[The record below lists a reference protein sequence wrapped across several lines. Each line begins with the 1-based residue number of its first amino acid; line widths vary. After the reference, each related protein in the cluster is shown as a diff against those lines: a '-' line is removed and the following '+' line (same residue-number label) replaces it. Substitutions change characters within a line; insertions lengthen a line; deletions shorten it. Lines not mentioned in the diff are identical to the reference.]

1 MANMSRQ
8 KKTLFMT
15 FMLISLLQMAQ
26 FALTPGIA
34 MIKAKVFPELDLS
47 VIQTAMTLPS
57 LLSMVFSLVSALLIS
72 RHLISKKVSVIIGV
86 SLVALTGL
94 ASLIFHT
101 QFWNLLI
108 LSVLLGSGMGFYI
121 APSASIIFDNF
132 NEEERRL
139 SVGYQT
145 SSINFGGIIMSVGGG
160 FLATL
165 VWYGGYLML
174 FIAIPVIIASIL
186 TVPNDHKKAEHS
198 SGSVHRKSKIP
209 LDVFYYGIFAFFFLL
224 IFNVC
229 GTNISTHIANANL
242 GNTATAGIATAIQMA
257 GGVFAGFIFNKLSE
271 KVKDMMIAFA
281 FFIVFIGFTV
291 INLGQ
296 MSLLA
301 VFIGVFITG
310 MSISIIIPQCLFSTS
325 NRVDASNSA
334 AATSIVNCILPG
346 IGGFLSPGVFT
357 NLTTALAG
365 ESTKFRFQ
373 FVGFVALAFGILLVF
388 TTIRRTKRET
398 EADRTAMQASD

>member
-1 MANMSRQ
+1 MAKMSRQ
-8 KKTLFMT
+8 KKVLFMT

-34 MIKAKVFPELDLS
+34 MIKAEVFPGLDLS

-57 LLSMVFSLVSALLIS
+57 LLSTVFSLLSALLIS
-72 RHLISKKVSVIIGV
+72 RRHISKKLSVVIGV
-86 SLVALTGL
+86 SLVAVTGL

-101 QFWNLLI
+101 QFWHLLM

-121 APSASIIFDNF
+121 APSASIMFDNF
-132 NEEERRL
+132 DEEERRL

-174 FIAIPVIIASIL
+174 FIAVPVVIASIL
-186 TVPNDHKKAEHS
+186 TIPNDKKRVDHAEKTP
-198 SGSVHRKSKIP
+198 RKKSKIP
-209 LDVFYYGIFAFFFLL
+209 MDVFYYGVFAFFFLL

-229 GTNISTHIANANL
+229 GTNISTHLDEAQL
-242 GNTATAGIATAIQMA
+242 GNTATAGIATAVQMA

-271 KVKDMMIAFA
+271 RFKDMVLAFA
-281 FFIVFIGFTV
+281 FFIVFIGFTI

-296 MSLLA
+296 MSLIA
-301 VFIGVFITG
+301 VFAGVFITG

-334 AATSIVNCILPG
+334 AATSIVNCVLPG
-346 IGGFLSPGVFT
+346 FGGFLSPGVFT

-373 FVGFVALAFGILLVF
+373 FVGFVALAFGLLLVF
-388 TTIRRTKRET
+388 TTVRRSKREV
-398 EADRTAMQASD
+398 EAATILQAAD